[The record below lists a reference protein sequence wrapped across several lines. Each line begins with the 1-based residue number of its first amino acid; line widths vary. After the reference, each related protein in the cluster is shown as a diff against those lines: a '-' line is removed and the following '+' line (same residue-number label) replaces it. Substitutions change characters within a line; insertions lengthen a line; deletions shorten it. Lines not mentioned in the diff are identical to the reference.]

1 MKRLIGLILL
11 LLLISG
17 LGYFALLNSHN
28 VAVHLYG
35 SFTLQFAVWTL
46 IIGSFVLGFLLS
58 EARVLFSSPQ
68 GWIRRLR
75 ILWEKREEKQRLR
88 HQDHF
93 QEVVLEGN
101 YNEIEKTYRL
111 LEKDPE
117 TPLQL
122 KIQHLEQLRF
132 FENPQEVLLKYDEMM
147 SDEPDQI
154 ELELSYFRML
164 IRLKDWDR
172 LEEQSVQMKKKL
184 PDHPEVLE
192 GLSKMMAQKQLWKE
206 CVELEQR
213 LLEQFPKKHTEIFF
227 LEEHTEHLKKSF
239 QQDPQF
245 HHRWDSNYLKNFL
258 PDQKIRFL
266 NAIAEVELLR
276 SQNEYEKGSELCTNH
291 YLESGEMELLLL
303 WEDLFL
309 ESGKKSSVLDTLKQA
324 QHSKKRNAYATLIL
338 AKAHYQRMEF
348 EKSAAIISRLNWPEG
363 SVPELH
369 QALNFMLARQGHR
382 ELELPYLISEW
393 LPEER
398 MLGIPLENMKIPD
411 SSSLLEMHPKA

>member
-172 LEEQSVQMKKKL
+172 LEEQSVHMKKKL

-227 LEEHTEHLKKSF
+227 LEEHTEHLKKSVF
-239 QQDPQF
+239 EC
-245 HHRWDSNYLKNFL
+245 HR
-258 PDQKIRFL
+258 
-266 NAIAEVELLR
+266 
-276 SQNEYEKGSELCTNH
+276 
-291 YLESGEMELLLL
+291 
-303 WEDLFL
+303 
-309 ESGKKSSVLDTLKQA
+309 
-324 QHSKKRNAYATLIL
+324 
-338 AKAHYQRMEF
+338 
-348 EKSAAIISRLNWPEG
+348 
-363 SVPELH
+363 
-369 QALNFMLARQGHR
+369 
-382 ELELPYLISEW
+382 
-393 LPEER
+393 
-398 MLGIPLENMKIPD
+398 
-411 SSSLLEMHPKA
+411 